1 MSWECIN
8 RDEATVVRDS
18 VAGTKRAGSL
28 DLARRRI
35 RTFSLKSKRSIS
47 DRLIVKEDDLSDVT
61 SLRREARK
69 NLKKINIVRGK
80 LDLDTLKDECV

>member
-35 RTFSLKSKRSIS
+35 RTFSLKTKRSIS
-47 DRLIVKEDDLSDVT
+47 DRLIVKEDDLSD
-61 SLRREARK
+61 K

>member
-1 MSWECIN
+1 
-8 RDEATVVRDS
+8 
-18 VAGTKRAGSL
+18 
-28 DLARRRI
+28 
-35 RTFSLKSKRSIS
+35 
-47 DRLIVKEDDLSDVT
+47 VKEDDLSDVT